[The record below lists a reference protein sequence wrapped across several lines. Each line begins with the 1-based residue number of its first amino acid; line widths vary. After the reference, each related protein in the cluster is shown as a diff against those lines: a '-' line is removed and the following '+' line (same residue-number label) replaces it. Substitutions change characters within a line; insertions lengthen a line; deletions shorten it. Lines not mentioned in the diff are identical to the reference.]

1 MDESERLIKIELCQ
15 QNTHTM
21 VKDLHA
27 HVLGEPGTDGLTT
40 RVAKVESKQALHS
53 KLSWAGFAAILSVV
67 VAFFKT
73 KL

>member
-1 MDESERLIKIELCQ
+1 MASERLARLEEKAET
-15 QNTHTM
+15 THEM
-21 VKDLHA
+21 VKDMHT
-27 HVLGEPGTDGLTT
+27 VMMGKPGDDGLLT

-73 KL
+73 RV

>member
-1 MDESERLIKIELCQ
+1 MASERLARLEEKAETTQ
-15 QNTHTM
+15 EM
-21 VKDLHA
+21 VKDMHTA
-27 HVLGEPGTDGLTT
+27 MMGKPGAAGLLT

-53 KLSWAGFAAILSVV
+53 KISWAGFVAILSVT